1 MHRSI
6 LGLAIITLSSLTA
19 CDDEI
24 CIDGECFSPDPDADL
39 ELAAW
44 LDWTT
49 LPSPY
54 GASWSTSSWWDRSG
68 RAHHASVGDLSPVPL
83 QAIGD
88 TNVLHFHGHHNMS
101 LAQEEGDALWTLE
114 EEDYLITMATSLD
127 CFPGEPASDSH
138 GVFEKFR
145 PATEWPDAGAGP
157 TFDVDDP
164 GLDGGPR
171 PIRAIVMACKPYY
184 DGCYTAL
191 RHEDTPATCGGD
203 FQLFTLRRFT
213 ADGQSQFEARVDG
226 VSLGAAAAPP
236 GNTGGGVLEFDSIGS
251 PLRGRA
257 AAVVAVK
264 GNVDDAQTCE
274 LEQFLLDR
282 LVDAGLRESAPD
294 LGCAD

>member
-6 LGLAIITLSSLTA
+6 SGLAITTLLLLGA

-24 CIDGECFSPDPDADL
+24 CIDGECFSPDPEADV

-49 LPSPY
+49 LPSPF
-54 GASWSTSSWWDRSG
+54 GATWSAESWWDRSG
-68 RAHHASVGDLSPVPL
+68 RGHHASVGELSRVPL

-88 TNVLHFHGHHNMS
+88 TNVLHFHGDHNMS

-127 CFPGEPASDSH
+127 CFPGEPASDRH

-145 PATEWPDAGAGP
+145 PAAEWPEAGAGP
-157 TFDVDDP
+157 TFDVDEP
-164 GLDGGPR
+164 VDGVH

-191 RHEDTPATCGGD
+191 RHDETPATCGGD

-213 ADGQSQFEARVDG
+213 ADGQSQVEARIDG
-226 VSLGAAAAPP
+226 ASLGPAAAPP
-236 GNTGGGVLEFDSIGS
+236 GNTGGGVLEFDSIGT

-257 AAVVAVK
+257 AALVAVK
-264 GNVDDAQTCE
+264 GNVDDAQTCQ
-274 LEQFLLDR
+274 LEQFLLER
-282 LVDAGLRESAPD
+282 LHAAGLRESAPD
-294 LGCAD
+294 LGCPEA